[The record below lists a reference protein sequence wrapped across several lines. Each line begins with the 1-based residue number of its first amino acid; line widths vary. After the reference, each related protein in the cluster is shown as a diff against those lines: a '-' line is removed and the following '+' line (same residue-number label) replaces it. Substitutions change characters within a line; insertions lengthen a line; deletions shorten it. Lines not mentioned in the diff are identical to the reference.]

1 MRISVEDLTGRLSS
15 DAERA
20 QVAVDRATTEKLA
33 AYVALL
39 FRWNERMN
47 LTALDADAGGLHRLV
62 VEPLLAARHIPRGA
76 ATVVDIGS
84 GAGSPAIPLKMARP
98 ELFVRMVESRKR
110 KAAFLREAIRRLH
123 LAGTVVEDCRF
134 EDLGDR
140 PDTREAHDVLTVRG
154 VRVDARVARRLEA
167 LVKPGGLVLAFCSGD
182 RGKTGE
188 EERGGLPVA
197 ARHALGGASGSELV
211 VSRRG
216 GLEQAVV
223 RRGAGR

>member
-20 QVAVDRATTEKLA
+20 QVAVDRATTERLA
-33 AYVALL
+33 GYVALL
-39 FRWNERMN
+39 FRWNQRMN
-47 LTALDADAGGLHRLV
+47 LTALNADAEGLHRLV

-76 ATVVDIGS
+76 ATVVDVGS
-84 GAGSPAIPLKMARP
+84 GAGSPAIPLKIARP

-123 LAGTVVEDCRF
+123 LVGSVVEDCRF

-154 VRVDARVARRLEA
+154 VRVDAGVARRLEA
-167 LVKPGGLVLAFCSGD
+167 LVRPGGLVLAFCSGG
-182 RGKTGE
+182 RGE
-188 EERGGLPVA
+188 PREDERGPLSVA
-197 ARHALGGASGSELV
+197 PRHALGGTSRSELV
-211 VSRRG
+211 VIRRG
-216 GLEQAVV
+216 GLEQALV
-223 RRGAGR
+223 RRGAGG

>member
-1 MRISVEDLTGRLSS
+1 VRMSVEDLASRLSS
-15 DAERA
+15 DAEGAR
-20 QVAVDRATTEKLA
+20 VAVDRETIEKLA
-33 AYVALL
+33 AYAALL

-84 GAGSPAIPLKMARP
+84 GAGSPAIPLKIARP

-123 LAGTVVEDCRF
+123 LAGAVVEDCRF
-134 EDLGDR
+134 EDLADR
-140 PDTREAHDVLTVRG
+140 SDTREAHDVLTVRG
-154 VRVDARVARRLEA
+154 VRVDAGVARRLEA
-167 LVKPGGLVLAFCSGD
+167 LVKPGGLVLAFCSRA

-188 EERGGLPVA
+188 GERGALRVA
-197 ARHALGGASGSELV
+197 AGHALGETSGSELV
-211 VSRRG
+211 VVRKG

-223 RRGAGR
+223 RRCARG